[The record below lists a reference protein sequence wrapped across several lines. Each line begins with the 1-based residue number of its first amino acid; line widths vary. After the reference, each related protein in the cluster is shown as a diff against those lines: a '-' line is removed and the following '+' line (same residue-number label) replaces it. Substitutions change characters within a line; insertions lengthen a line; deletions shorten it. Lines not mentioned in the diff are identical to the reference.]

1 MAVELEVL
9 DLAIERGYQRLVE
22 KFNLTANE
30 GTIVHITGQNGS
42 GKSSILRTIAGLAP
56 IYEGSIKWSGNPVDS
71 THSYTNYVNFIGHLT
86 GLSPELTGGENL
98 AYCLKLS
105 SLKKRAMEITQALS
119 MLKARNLIS
128 KPVRYLS
135 AGEKQKLVLAR
146 LLLFDCPLW
155 ILDEPFNSLDGET
168 RKKLETIINQHAKN
182 GGIILMT
189 SHQSFQTIN
198 SPQIISLER

>member
-22 KFNLTANE
+22 KFNLTASKGN
-30 GTIVHITGQNGS
+30 IVHITGQNGS

-56 IYEGSIKWSGNPVDS
+56 IYEGSIKWGGDPVNS
-71 THSYTNYVNFIGHLT
+71 APSYTNDVNFIGHLT

-98 AYCLKLS
+98 AYYLKLS
-105 SLKKRAMEITQALS
+105 SLKKRVMDITQALS
-119 MLKARNLIS
+119 MLNARDLVS
-128 KPVRYLS
+128 KLVKHLS

-155 ILDEPFNSLDGET
+155 ILDEPFNSLDDET
-168 RKKLETIINQHAKN
+168 RKMLETIINQHAKN

-198 SPQIISLER
+198 SPQIISLGR